1 MRILLIGMASYEC
14 WYMANKD
21 DPIRQFL
28 QSIWKGSKYWQ
39 VGSQTIL
46 TGVLSCRV
54 CVFGLEVSSL
64 YMFSLMHFSV
74 FPQSLLLSHPFHPLF
89 SSPFSPFLLLSYLL
103 FPPRNPPL
111 LFFFFIFSFFS
122 HALILL
128 LLLFPFSS
136 PSPPLH
142 FFSTHFSSAP
152 FIFPIPLPHSSSPFH
167 LLFPG
172 HFFWPLAPHST
183 GCQDGQF
190 DSRLLSVLYQGILVH
205 L

>member
-14 WYMANKD
+14 WYVANKD

-39 VGSQTIL
+39 VGLIPRPFSQSVEYGNL

-54 CVFGLEVSSL
+54 CVFGLEVSSM
-64 YMFSLMHFSV
+64 YMSSLMHFSV

-103 FPPRNPPL
+103 FPPRNSPL

-128 LLLFPFSS
+128 LLLLPFISS
-136 PSPPLH
+136 LISPPL
-142 FFSTHFSSAP
+142 
-152 FIFPIPLPHSSSPFH
+152 PLSSPF
-167 LLFPG
+167 LFPLPSSLPRL
-172 HFFWPLAPHST
+172 FLSAPSTPLNWA
-183 GCQDGQF
+183 
-190 DSRLLSVLYQGILVH
+190 SRWTV
-205 L
+205 